1 MEDFLRSFFLPCTL
15 SPKSSMSSSES
26 EVKKKTFLYL
36 QHSPTQRI
44 MVTGCWQALL
54 LLTMPPAPIMYL
66 FFFTLYPQRNLARN
80 EPLSCICFFALLYSQ
95 QILQRIHPWPL
106 LTFVACLCQSWI
118 ANQLDWGNRKWLF
131 VSQSSADQDYQS
143 EASSNIVRHI
153 LQYRERHP

>member
-15 SPKSSMSSSES
+15 GPKSSMSSSES
-26 EVKKKTFLYL
+26 EVKKNLSL
-36 QHSPTQRI
+36 PTTLPHPAHYGNR
-44 MVTGCWQALL
+44 LL
-54 LLTMPPAPIMYL
+54 AGSTSADDAPRPYHVPVFSHCRTRKKSCKEWAPIMYL
-66 FFFTLYPQRNLARN
+66 
-80 EPLSCICFFALLYSQ
+80 LLCSQ
-95 QILQRIHPWPL
+95 NILQRIHPWPL